1 MPFAVTTPAGHVVRL
16 DDVPLSDLH
25 KIAQDTGMDTWA
37 KILTEPL
44 RNGASAEAVYRFCCE
59 LEGDTP
65 PDKITPKLI
74 VAAFNW
80 EPDDLPD
87 TYQGGL
93 PKAEDDPGT
102 PGSSGVPSDTT
113 GPPRSQEASP
123 FENSNS

>member
-25 KIAQDTGMDTWA
+25 KIATDAGMDTWA
-37 KILTEPL
+37 KLLTEPL
-44 RNGASAEAVYRFCCE
+44 RQGAAAEAVYRFCCQ

-65 PDKITPKLI
+65 PDKITPKVI

-80 EPDDLPD
+80 VDDDLPD
-87 TYQGGL
+87 TFQGGL
-93 PKAEDDPGT
+93 PKAEADPET
-102 PGSSGVPSDTT
+102 SGSSGVPSDST
-113 GPPRSQEASP
+113 GPPASPEVSP

>member
-25 KIAQDTGMDTWA
+25 KIANECGIDTWT
-37 KILTEPL
+37 KLLTEPVH
-44 RNGASAEAVYRFCCE
+44 NGAGAEAVYRFCCQ

-65 PDKITPKLI
+65 PEKITPKVI

-87 TYQGGL
+87 TFQGGL
-93 PKAEDDPGT
+93 PKAEGDPGT
-102 PGSSGVPSDTT
+102 PGSSGVPSDTS
-113 GPPRSQEASP
+113 GPPPSLEASP